1 MEKFKK
7 IFDILDLNR
16 NNGLFI
22 LTEDDWQLH
31 CNFSKRVE
39 HLIKDV
45 LKPYA
50 FYYFNQTPF
59 VFFFDNPTNIEQLE
73 EQIWNFNQTPVVFIN
88 HNNQIHIRNGFSY
101 IKTKESKGL
110 AELADFDKDLND
122 FEYFK
127 IVTGETWEKYQK
139 QLKREQRV
147 DYKLLHNVK
156 TLRNQ
161 LTNQTENFSKIA
173 NNLIGRILFIRYL
186 IDRKVRIKKKLWTNE
201 DLCKVLEDVQ
211 TTYELFEYL
220 QSKDNYNGDL
230 FPLEDNEKQI
240 VTNAH
245 LSKIIQLLKGTDL
258 EKGQLSLFDIYD
270 FSIIPVELV
279 SNVYEFFIGKK
290 NQQSKGAYYTPL
302 FLVNYILEETVGSF
316 IDKQT
321 NEYNCKILDPSCG
334 SGIFLVESLRKIIE
348 KYLSLHPKAAKNKVK
363 YHEKLRE
370 LLTDNIYGVDI
381 DGNAVNVAI
390 FSLYITL
397 LDFIDKPA
405 DIEDF
410 KFPNVLNTNFFEAD
424 FFDLDAPFN
433 TSFEEKPFDFI
444 VGNPPWG
451 KGEGDNKLFKA
462 YWTKREKNESSL
474 LKEVTNDKK
483 AQVKIKVSNE
493 EMSEAFLIRVSDF
506 ANEVTHFSFI
516 IKSRTLYKSNTK
528 DFRKYL
534 LSNFKVRKLL
544 ELSSV
549 RHEIFD
555 KSNKKATHPAAVI
568 FYQHSPNHN
577 QQNLIQH
584 ISLKPNRFFELFKL
598 FVVEKF
604 DIKKVPQY
612 EFFKHDW
619 LWKTLVYGN
628 ILDFQ
633 LIRKLKSKNNNLE
646 QSFTTFKGF
655 FRGNRKN
662 AYPETSDWQ
671 ILGHTKKSK
680 IEKFNLYIDKDDLNI
695 DTKFERIRK
704 IEYYKNT
711 KIVLGYSFNGN
722 LINSAIT
729 EKTFLFPQSY
739 YGILSNDIPTLKI
752 IQTII
757 SSSFFNF
764 WLTTTSSLYGIERP
778 LFLLDDLRNLP
789 IDLNKSETFQTTQ
802 IEELTNLGKSDV
814 FNTEKKKHL
823 QLTLNETIFENYGFS
838 KQDIA
843 VIEYANE
850 VTIPSIHRKKK
861 YEYLA
866 PVKLNDKGKSYLE
879 SYAKIV
885 SNHFNHLFRKA
896 NKKVQVNIYH
906 SKHTIGVEFC
916 VVDKANTKSDIN
928 FISTKNSKQM
938 LTKFAL
944 LSYEKLSEDLF
955 IQKDIKGFEEE
966 SFYVIKPNEYK
977 CWHRAIGHLDLAE
990 ILEVTLKAGVKQKRT
1005 KQYAQ

>member
-7 IFDILDLNR
+7 IFDVLDLTK

-22 LTEDDWQLH
+22 LEEDDWQLD
-31 CNFSKRVE
+31 CNFSKRIE

-59 VFFFDNPTNIEQLE
+59 VFFFNNPTNLEQLE

-88 HNNQIHIRNGFSY
+88 HSNQIHIRNGFSY
-101 IKTKESKGL
+101 IKTKKKKGL
-110 AELADFDKDLND
+110 AELANFDKDLND

-186 IDRKVRIKKKLWTNE
+186 IDRKVRIQKKLWTNE
-201 DLCKVLEDVQ
+201 DLCKVLEKVE

-230 FPLEDNEKQI
+230 FPLEDNERQI

-245 LSKIIQLLKGTDL
+245 LVKIIQLLKGTDL

-302 FLVNYILEETVGSF
+302 FLVNYILEETVGNF
-316 IDKQT
+316 IDKRT
-321 NEYNCKILDPSCG
+321 DKYNCKVLDPSCG
-334 SGIFLVESLRKIIE
+334 SGIFLVETLRKVIQ
-348 KYLSLHPKAAKNKVK
+348 KYLSLHPDAPNNKEK
-363 YHEKLRE
+363 YHKKLRN
-370 LLTDNIYGVDI
+370 LLTDNIYGIDI

-410 KFPNVLNTNFFEAD
+410 KFPNVLNTNFFEAN
-424 FFDLDAPFN
+424 FFDLDALFN
-433 TSFEEKPFDFI
+433 EFFEEKPFDFI

-451 KGEGDNKLFKA
+451 KGEGDNKLFKT
-462 YWTKREKNESSL
+462 YWTKREKKESFL
-474 LKEVTNDKK
+474 LQKMTSDKK
-483 AQVKIKVSNE
+483 TKVKIKVSNE
-493 EMSEAFLIRVSDF
+493 EISEAFLIRVSDF
-506 ANEVTHFSFI
+506 ADKSTNFSFI

-534 LSNFKVRKLL
+534 LSNFKVKKLL

-549 RHEIFD
+549 RHEVFD

-568 FYQHSPNHN
+568 FYQYTPNNHN

-604 DIKKVPQY
+604 DVKNVLQY
-612 EFFKHDW
+612 EFLKYDW

-628 ILDFQ
+628 ILDFH
-633 LIRKLKSKNNNLE
+633 LIRKLKKHITIEDVALVIN
-646 QSFTTFKGF
+646 GF
-655 FRGNRKN
+655 QRGKEE
-662 AYPETSDWQ
+662 YPETKGWN
-671 ILGHTKKSK
+671 ILKHRGKSK
-680 IEKFNLYIDKDDLNI
+680 LKNFNIFLDTNEKNENINFQRIGNLDN
-695 DTKFERIRK
+695 
-704 IEYYKNT
+704 YKNL
-711 KIVLGYSFNGN
+711 KILLSDAFDGH
-722 LINSAIT
+722 LLKSAIT
-729 EKTFLFPQSY
+729 EEAFLFPKSY
-739 YGILSNDIPTLKI
+739 YAILNPKIQELKI
-752 IQTII
+752 IQSVLSSSIFSYWLVCI
-757 SSSFFNF
+757 SSY
-764 WLTTTSSLYGIERP
+764 YGIERP
-778 LFLLDDLRNLP
+778 IFLLDEIKKVP
-789 IDLNKSETFQTTQ
+789 IEFGKTGEILKI
-802 IEELTNLGKSDV
+802 IEELIILHHLNKIGV
-814 FNTEKKKHL
+814 IEKIFSLMTKL
-823 QLTLNETIFENYGFS
+823 NQLIFDNYNIS
-838 KQDIA
+838 NQEIA

-850 VTIPSIHRKKK
+850 VTIPSIHQKKK

-866 PVKLNDKGKSYLE
+866 PIKLNEKGKSYLV
-879 SYAKIV
+879 SYAQII
-885 SNHFNHLFRKA
+885 STHFNHLFRKA
-896 NKKVQVNIYH
+896 NKKIQVNIYH

-916 VVDKANTKSDIN
+916 VVDKANTRSNVN
-928 FISTKNSKQM
+928 FIVNNDSKQM

-977 CWHRAIGHLDLAE
+977 CWHRAIGHLDLGE
-990 ILEVTLKAGVKQKRT
+990 LLEATLKAGAKQKRA